1 MDDAAPTA
9 MRDAFHL
16 KLGSAAFF
24 FAPSIA
30 AAAAA
35 AVVVV
40 FIIVAAAE
48 GRTEPILGPLPCLP
62 RGRHPSVRRVVE

>member
-24 FAPSIA
+24 FAPSI
-30 AAAAA
+30 AAAA